1 MPLAH
6 RSSASHDH
14 STPAVRHGFTL
25 IEILVVLGVI
35 VLLMG
40 IAIPTLRS
48 ARLTSLNTMDL
59 SQIRQ
64 LGVAHLAYQATNTD
78 HFVDVG
84 LPHGGYGDEAT
95 SFAEVLRRY
104 TDDVVIKSPLDASP
118 HWPSDVG
125 GEGRGVEEDG
135 TGVLRR
141 TSYGM
146 NNYLS
151 RNYSPMVAL
160 YGPGHAAD
168 RATKVRRPE
177 RIVCF
182 LHMTPQGDF
191 AVSDHPHVES
201 WDAGDEP
208 WRLASRQIA
217 ISAAEGDEVVDA
229 LATSNYGMLDGSTAT
244 RQFSDLYESAER
256 NAFDSTVA
264 LPGSGN

>member
-1 MPLAH
+1 MRVIQRVSGSRDQTGP
-6 RSSASHDH
+6 S
-14 STPAVRHGFTL
+14 VRRGFTL

-48 ARLTSLNTMDL
+48 ARMASLNTLDL
-59 SQIRQ
+59 SQLRQ

-84 LPHGGYGDEAT
+84 LPHGGYGDEAS
-95 SFAEVLRRY
+95 SFAEVLGRY
-104 TDDVVIKSPLDASP
+104 TDDVVMKSPLDTSI

-182 LHMTPQGDF
+182 LHMTPEGDF
-191 AVSDHPHVES
+191 AVSDHPHIES
-201 WDAGDEP
+201 WDAGNEP
-208 WRLASRQIA
+208 WELASRQVA
-217 ISAAEGDEVVDA
+217 ISAAEGEDVVDA
-229 LATSNYGMLDGSTAT
+229 LAKSNYGMLDGSTVTA
-244 RQFSDLYESAER
+244 QFSDLYESADR
-256 NAFDSTVA
+256 NAFDPTVS
-264 LPGSGN
+264 LPSSGD

>member
-1 MPLAH
+1 MPVA
-6 RSSASHDH
+6 RQSSVSHGQ
-14 STPAVRHGFTL
+14 PALSVRRGFTL

-48 ARLTSLNTMDL
+48 ARMASLNTLDL
-59 SQIRQ
+59 SQLRQ

-95 SFAEVLRRY
+95 SFAEVLGRY
-104 TDDVVIKSPLDASP
+104 TDDIVMKSPLDASP

-135 TGVLRR
+135 TGALRR

-208 WRLASRQIA
+208 WRLASRQVA
-217 ISAAEGDEVVDA
+217 ISAAEGEEVVDA

-244 RQFSDLYESAER
+244 AAFSDLYEDAER
-256 NAFDSTVA
+256 NAFDPTVA
-264 LPGSGN
+264 LPGSSN